1 MELVKMAQSKS
12 NSNATQNFRVKW
24 IRKAIALWIGLLVV
38 GLIAGQSSALAS
50 SGSGNSITSVLD
62 RNDYLLDDGTLWSKG
77 MTSGVWTQNRKLIG
91 ISKSDD
97 HSIYGWT
104 ADGQV
109 IRWDKDNAHIPVSRQ
124 FNGVIKVYGHGWV
137 QLQDGNLYNFDDQ
150 AKVLDSIIDVDSYRD
165 SSGRDSS
172 YSALSSSGDVY
183 YEKYNKIRKAGNVV
197 GGKAIATNGVY
208 AAVLKNDGSVV
219 IVSMLY
225 EDDQI
230 TVANNVQSLIWWG
243 STHKLLTVKQDGTVW
258 SYDRTAKYKGE
269 QLPGLSNVSRMV
281 YAPNLDE
288 LYAQLQ
294 DGSWATY
301 DNGKLTPLSAPALN
315 QVTLTASSKD
325 ANIGDTI
332 TLTVQEN
339 YSNGFKNKRTP
350 LPEELIVEQPQV
362 AQIQPGGKLK
372 VTGMGTTKV
381 TLKIG
386 DLASSLQLNVDSQQK
401 LTGATLLDGTVY
413 LPVQSVFK
421 TLGAKIDVKGSSFE
435 IQFGDDSIALQKG
448 SAVARLNNKELKLK
462 GKVQTIG
469 EQTVFPADLLRQA
482 AGIQVRWDAELKQAK
497 VLVGNS
503 SILVESK
510 DTLALIKKK
519 ELGNL
524 ARFIGKSYWIN
535 SDTSLGQRFSK
546 VTISDIRMEKSKY
559 GDRSYSIVFRNAKGK
574 TVSAYAGGAPSSVTE
589 MLADS
594 NQFFSSDPHKKY
606 NWSKSTWN
614 KIIAGEVALGM
625 NITQVRFAWGDPSS
639 ISYETSSKGKIEVW
653 VYGSSAGIRALGFL
667 NGKLIVIY

>member
-1 MELVKMAQSKS
+1 MELVEMSQSKK
-12 NSNATQNFRVKW
+12 NRNATQKFRVKW
-24 IRKAIALWIGLLVV
+24 IRKAIALCIGLLVI
-38 GLIAGQSSALAS
+38 GLIAGQSSAFAS

-77 MTSGVWTQNRKLIG
+77 ITSGVWTQNRKLIG

-97 HSIYGWT
+97 YFIFGWT

-109 IRWDKDNAHIPVSRQ
+109 IRWNKDNAHIPVTKQ

-150 AKVLDSIIDVDSYRD
+150 AKVLEAIIDADSY
-165 SSGRDSS
+165 SFGSDSS
-172 YSALSSSGDVY
+172 YSALSSSGDIY
-183 YEKYNKIRKAGNVV
+183 YDKYNKIRKAGNVPD
-197 GGKAIATNGVY
+197 GKAIATNGVY

-225 EDDQI
+225 EDDYI

-281 YAPNLDE
+281 YGPNLDE

-294 DGSWATY
+294 DGSWVTY
-301 DNGKLTPLSAPALN
+301 DNGKLTPLSAPALD
-315 QVTLTASSKD
+315 QVTLTVSSKD

-339 YSNGFKNKRTP
+339 YSNGFKNKRAP
-350 LPEELIVEQPQV
+350 LPEEIIVEQPQV
-362 AQIQPGGKLK
+362 ARIQAGGKLK

-401 LTGATLLDGTVY
+401 LTGATLLDGNVY

-435 IQFGDDSIALQKG
+435 IQFGDDSIVLQKG
-448 SAVARLNNKELKLK
+448 SAVARLNNTELNLK

-469 EQTVFPADLLRQA
+469 GQTVFPADLLRQA

-503 SILVESK
+503 FILVESK

-546 VTISDIRMEKSKY
+546 VTISDIKIEKIKY
-559 GDRSYSIVFRNAKGK
+559 GDRSYSIIFRNAKGK

-594 NQFFSSDPHKKY
+594 NQFFSSDPYKKY

-625 NITQVRFAWGDPSS
+625 NITQVRLAWGDPSS
-639 ISYETSSKGKIEVW
+639 ITYETSSKGKIEVW
-653 VYGSSAGIRALGFL
+653 VYASSAGIRALGFL
-667 NGKLIVIY
+667 NGKLMAIY